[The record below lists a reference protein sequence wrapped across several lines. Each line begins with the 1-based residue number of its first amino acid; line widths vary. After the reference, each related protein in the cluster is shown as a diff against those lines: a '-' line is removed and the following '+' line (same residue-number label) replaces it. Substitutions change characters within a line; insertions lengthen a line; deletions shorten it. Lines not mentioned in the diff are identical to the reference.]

1 MTERAKELQSKISHL
16 NSVIEVLEGNAGVY
30 EYAVFGKIEVQLEHD
45 TKHRMLNTMIKYRN
59 ELENALTEEAA
70 KETIGATMKN
80 E

>member
-16 NSVIEVLEGNAGVY
+16 NSIIEVLEGNAGVY

-59 ELENALTEEAA
+59 ELEKALTKEAA
-70 KETIGATMKN
+70 AETIGDGLRDV
-80 E
+80 